1 MSQEHN
7 ESSQIQQIA
16 SLKPKHFADLIRA
29 AQLIFD
35 PAAGMM
41 GRYVEVNWQEDFG
54 IPRDVERNLKDLGL
68 QYQYASPHV
77 AGDVIWSQLTP
88 ETRVW
93 FLENKDEL
101 WRFEEAFPALDED

>member
-7 ESSQIQQIA
+7 ESIQIQQIA

-35 PAAGMM
+35 PAAGVTI
-41 GRYVEVNWQEDFG
+41 RQIEVNWQDFG
-54 IPRDVERNLKDLGL
+54 IPQDVEQNLKDLGL
-68 QYQYASPHV
+68 QYQYASPHIP
-77 AGDVIWSQLTP
+77 GDVIWSQLTP

-93 FLENKDEL
+93 FLNNKDDL